1 MSGSG
6 KLAYTAC
13 SVARI
18 SPRVAK
24 ARTVSSMGGT
34 RVPSA
39 QASSPRRPSRLHLG
53 AIAARRQARRSS
65 CLRAASPPAFRTAI
79 GVSPSTNSRR
89 TDHGAVYDTA
99 DRPSSFA
106 GYSLTWDDAGRLT
119 SKSGNGVDESFYW
132 SPMGRL
138 DSIADGDTVWRYE
151 YDGFGRRVER
161 GKTGYVL
168 HFLWD
173 GSSLFAVYA
182 GATALKATYAYFPG
196 GALPHSLRADE
207 ETYYLAT
214 DDLGSVLGLFGDSG
228 VANDYRYDPWGNAQH
243 GSTTVSNWLRWA
255 GSMLD
260 WHEGLYAMGA
270 RSYDPELGR
279 FLSED
284 PLGLSAGI
292 NPYAYVGNSPTNGTD
307 PSGLDCYFTWTP
319 DPWCD
324 DATELKVLVQG
335 GGGGAGAAGGYG
347 ASSAPGLGGDGDG
360 AGPNSGFAAF
370 GPPGGG
376 AAAAARADTFNCQFN
391 ASFLEQAGNLYR
403 RSWLNRQ
410 EFGGWY
416 GAPWSDPLHVTVS
429 GRPGGDTVHV
439 PFYAGASGDFHTHWG
454 GGAPSLRDTCT
465 TKTRHT
471 THIIISGLLYVYT
484 PIDSSWTTCSWPQ

>member
-1 MSGSG
+1 M
-6 KLAYTAC
+6 
-13 SVARI
+13 
-18 SPRVAK
+18 
-24 ARTVSSMGGT
+24 
-34 RVPSA
+34 
-39 QASSPRRPSRLHLG
+39 
-53 AIAARRQARRSS
+53 
-65 CLRAASPPAFRTAI
+65 
-79 GVSPSTNSRR
+79 
-89 TDHGAVYDTA
+89 
-99 DRPSSFA
+99 
-106 GYSLTWDDAGRLT
+106 
-119 SKSGNGVDESFYW
+119 
-132 SPMGRL
+132 
-138 DSIADGDTVWRYE
+138 WRYE

-196 GALPHSLRADE
+196 GALPHSLRADA

-214 DDLGSVLGLFGDSG
+214 DDLGSVLGLFGASG

-319 DPWCD
+319 YPWCD
-324 DATELKVLVQG
+324 EATELKVLVQG
-335 GGGGAGAAGGYG
+335 GGGGAGAVGGYG
-347 ASSAPGLGGDGDG
+347 GSSATGLGGDSDG
-360 AGPNSGFAAF
+360 AGPNSAFAAF
-370 GPPGGG
+370 GTPGGG
-376 AAAAARADTFNCQFN
+376 ASAAARADTGRTEHWWPSKPPGACRIYDSTGRADLGWICKHIEDTPRLNSIRGCLLQFYSN
-391 ASFLEQAGNLYR
+391 GKYVPVLTDVASANPVLRGAAQSV
-403 RSWLNRQ
+403 SWFDAR
-410 EFGGWY
+410 Y
-416 GAPWSDPLHVTVS
+416 GIGEHVYCWVE
-429 GRPGGDTVHV
+429 G
-439 PFYAGASGDFHTHWG
+439 
-454 GGAPSLRDTCT
+454 
-465 TKTRHT
+465 
-471 THIIISGLLYVYT
+471 
-484 PIDSSWTTCSWPQ
+484 